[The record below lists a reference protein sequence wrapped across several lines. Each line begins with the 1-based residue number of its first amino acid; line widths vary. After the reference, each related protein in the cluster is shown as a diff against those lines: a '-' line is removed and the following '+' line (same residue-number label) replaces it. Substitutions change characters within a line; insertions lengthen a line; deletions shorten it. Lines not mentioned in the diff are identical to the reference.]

1 MLHQTCMLLPAM
13 DPVLINVHCQRHY

>member
-1 MLHQTCMLLPAM
+1 MLLPAM